1 MEIQY
6 SKQAIKFLKN
16 KPHSSWDNIEEVEP
30 DEIDL
35 AILKEIENDPD
46 CHEFISAKE
55 AMKTLGIQG
64 D

>member
-1 MEIQY
+1 LEIQY
-6 SKQAIKFLKN
+6 T

-35 AILKEIENDPD
+35 TMLKEIEDDPD
-46 CHEFISAKE
+46 CHEFISAEE
-55 AMKTLGIQG
+55 AMKELGIQG